1 MMGSEI
7 AAGMM
12 TKMEIVRAMGMGMG
26 MGMVMR
32 MGMVMGTGM
41 MMGMGDMAINITGS
55 FVWRP

>member
-12 TKMEIVRAMGMGMG
+12 TKMEIVRAMGMG